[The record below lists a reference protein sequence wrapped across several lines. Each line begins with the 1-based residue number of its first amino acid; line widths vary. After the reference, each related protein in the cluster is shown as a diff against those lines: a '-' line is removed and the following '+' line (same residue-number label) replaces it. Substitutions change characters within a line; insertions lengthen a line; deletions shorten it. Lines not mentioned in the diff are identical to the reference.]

1 MAYRRNSSILNR
13 DISKTGFTTY
23 DDVYGIIKDNVDE
36 ISEFYEL
43 EPAIVLQV
51 LLDPKDFP
59 TTKDK
64 NSKNIPDYSYLGTIK
79 ARFLYSQS
87 EGDEISEYIKPLS
100 VHITAYPTK
109 GEVVNV
115 ARHGGQYF
123 YYHSLNIRNQ
133 GNINRVAGER
143 GEGLVLPGR
152 TELNRKILGQQGD
165 LIIKW

>member
-1 MAYRRNSSILNR
+1 MAYRRNSSIFNR

-123 YYHSLNIRNQ
+123 YYHSYS
-133 GNINRVAGER
+133 
-143 GEGLVLPGR
+143 
-152 TELNRKILGQQGD
+152 
-165 LIIKW
+165 LIYHYHNPYSY